1 MFSKPRNFHFHSIS
15 SDKPNLSYSWLQTQL
30 ASSKFEATISK
41 TSLRTQKETHE
52 LEKAK
57 MTITVNNAVKDA
69 EQRSANEFDLERTT
83 LKNELLEMKAENL
96 ALKNSINHP
105 YGFCICCTE
114 PLQKDGIISQTC
126 GHTGLCTSC
135 ANMGE
140 NRGKCP
146 VCRRQTRQMLLH
158 WQEGGYLSLG

>member
-1 MFSKPRNFHFHSIS
+1 VFSKPRNFHFHSIS

-69 EQRSANEFDLERTT
+69 EQRLANEFDLERTT

-114 PLQKDGIISQTC
+114 PLQKDGIISRTC
-126 GHTGLCTSC
+126 GHTGLCTRVDKGGG
-135 ANMGE
+135 AGTRIRVPAGTTTLLNFFGI
-140 NRGKCP
+140 G
-146 VCRRQTRQMLLH
+146 QTIK
-158 WQEGGYLSLG
+158 YF